1 MSSDLV
7 GFIISIILGWVAF
20 LFGIAGCVPQSIKV
34 FKTKDT
40 QSISLSMYIIYCIGC
55 VAWVIW
61 SIGYTYEA
69 FLNLNNGSFTND
81 VSPTV
86 ILFANLPTLVLNV
99 VCLGLALVILII
111 KIKNLIG
118 SKKLKISE
126 REYTERTI
134 KQREEKKQ

>member
-1 MSSDLV
+1 M
-7 GFIISIILGWVAF
+7 
-20 LFGIAGCVPQSIKV
+20 
-34 FKTKDT
+34 
-40 QSISLSMYIIYCIGC
+40 
-55 VAWVIW
+55 
-61 SIGYTYEA
+61 
-69 FLNLNNGSFTND
+69 NLNNGSFTND